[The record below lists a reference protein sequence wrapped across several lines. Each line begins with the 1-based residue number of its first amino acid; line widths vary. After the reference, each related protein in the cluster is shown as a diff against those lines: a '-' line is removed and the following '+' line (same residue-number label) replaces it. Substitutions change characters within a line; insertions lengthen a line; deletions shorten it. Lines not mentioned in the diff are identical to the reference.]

1 MFRHKYSFRRK
12 WVMNLVLST
21 EHKNWWHHQNP
32 QYESIHINFLPHQ
45 QLYLLAHDWGNHHP
59 SDPSSRLLHYES
71 SPSAAWAS
79 ATIYEYKITKNI
91 FWSKFKIFMK
101 HYATLR
107 YSCDTASEI
116 QTLFMR
122 FVYGST
128 NLFIGVSNCTAALS
142 RNFFCI
148 SQSTYST

>member
-12 WVMNLVLST
+12 GDMNLVLST
-21 EHKNWWHHQNP
+21 EHENWWHHQNP

-45 QLYLLAHDWGNHHP
+45 QLYLLVHDWGNLHP
-59 SDPSSRLLHYES
+59 SDPSSHLQHYES
-71 SPSAAWAS
+71 SPSAVWAS
-79 ATIYEYKITKNI
+79 ATICEYKITKIFFGANSVSLWNI
-91 FWSKFKIFMK
+91 THSL
-101 HYATLR
+101 H